1 MRGTEVGN
9 KLCHHLDAVTPQ
21 KTSVIIGKGGT
32 ERKKKSQY
40 MYLTKDTYLEY
51 TKNSYNSKLR
61 LKSQLKYFECFAKED
76 I

>member
-40 MYLTKDTYLEY
+40 MYLTKDTSRIYKELLQLEIK
-51 TKNSYNSKLR
+51 TEIPVKIL
-61 LKSQLKYFECFAKED
+61 
-76 I
+76 